1 MKFFAK
7 TCYSLCLA
15 CFLIF
20 CGQSIYAQEI
30 EARAYS
36 NAPIGMNFV
45 SGGIVQ
51 IKSNAHTLTSEIV
64 SLTRII
70 DVAGQSGKIVLIL
83 PYAEITGSGK
93 LGGETINASSEGFSD
108 PIIKTSINL
117 YGAPALS
124 LEQFKNYQQDLI
136 IGASLAASIP
146 WGKYQDN
153 QLINVGANRWFIQP
167 GIGASQAIGQL
178 RLELEGAATIYTS
191 NTNYLGSYSL
201 SQNPIYSTQTHAI
214 YYFPSSAWLSADA
227 TYYFGGQTFVNG
239 NPVNSS
245 QENWRVGT
253 TFSYPVDQRNAIRL
267 SASTGVHSKTNNSYN
282 LFGISWQYH
291 WGAGL

>member
-1 MKFFAK
+1 MKCFSKFSCRFAFV
-7 TCYSLCLA
+7 SL
-15 CFLIF
+15 LIF
-20 CGQSIYAQEI
+20 CSQSIYAQEI

-45 SGGIVQ
+45 SAGIVQ
-51 IKSNAHTLTSEIV
+51 VKSDARTLTSEVV
-64 SLTRII
+64 SLTHII
-70 DVAGQSGKIVLIL
+70 DVAGQSGKIAVIL

-93 LGGETINASSEGFSD
+93 VGGQTVNASSEGFSD

-153 QLINVGANRWFIQP
+153 QLINIGANRWFIQP
-167 GIGASQAIGQL
+167 GIGASQAIGPV
-178 RLELEGAATIYTS
+178 RLELEGAATIFTS

-201 SQNPIYSTQTHAI
+201 SQNPIYTAQTHAI

-227 TYYFGGQTFVNG
+227 TYYFGGQAFVNG
-239 NPVNSS
+239 APINGS

-267 SASTGVHSKTNNSYN
+267 AASTGIYSKTSNSYN